1 MPGTAVKKNKCI
13 AYLLRFAVA
22 GGAIYIA
29 LRGEDIGAI
38 GKVLLGLDWW
48 VFGAAIGLYVIAQ
61 FLFVLRWTLLMRVLS
76 IKIGFW
82 PAVRLH
88 FLGLFY
94 NNCLPSSVGGDFLR
108 AWYVTRHTDKRLEA
122 ALSVFVDRLVGLA
135 GVLIMAFFCYWFV
148 PAQGRKGRFGFPYK
162 IDSLTPLIEY
172 KWVLL
177 GIGAVVVLLI
187 LAILSTGRGRV
198 LLERVIKVIRVH
210 GTGAILRCR
219 DAARAYYNGK
229 LAVLS
234 ALLLT
239 FCLQTVCVLAMWL
252 IGSQIGITAPAKYY
266 FIFFPISWLL
276 GALPISVGGAG
287 VMELWLK
294 DIFMRVCGVSGKDAL
309 VLAFCQRLLWLLGS
323 LPGVVI
329 HIFGAHLP
337 KEFSIDCA
345 KPKD

>member
-1 MPGTAVKKNKCI
+1 MPGSAVNKNKYI
-13 AYLLRFAVA
+13 AYLLRFGVA
-22 GGAIYIA
+22 GGAIYLA

-38 GKVLLGLDWW
+38 FRVLLGLNLW
-48 VFGAAIGLYVIAQ
+48 VFGGALGLYVLGQ
-61 FLFVLRWTLLMRVLS
+61 FLFVLRWNLLMRVLS

-82 PAVRLH
+82 PTVRLH

-108 AWYVTRHTDKRLEA
+108 AWYVSKHTDKRLEA

-135 GVLIMAFFCYWFV
+135 GMLIMASFCYWFV

-162 IDSLTPLIEY
+162 IDFLACVVEY
-172 KWVLL
+172 KWVFL
-177 GIGAVVVLLI
+177 GIIAVLGLLV
-187 LAILSTGRGRV
+187 LAILSTVRGRI
-198 LLERVIKVIRVH
+198 LLNRAFKTIRVH
-210 GTGAILRCR
+210 AAGTILRCR
-219 DAARAYYNGK
+219 EAAKAYYHGK

-239 FCLQTVCVLAMWL
+239 FCLQAVCIMAMWL
-252 IGSQIGITAPAKYY
+252 IGSHIGITAPAKYY

-294 DIFMRVCGVSGKDAL
+294 DIFMRVCGLSGKDAL
-309 VLAFCQRLLWLLGS
+309 VLAFSQRLLWLVGS
-323 LPGVVI
+323 VPGVFI
-329 HIFGAHLP
+329 HLFGAHLP
-337 KEFSIDCA
+337 KTG
-345 KPKD
+345 